1 MWALETRVFCFLE
14 TRVGFLET
22 RVGLSDAV
30 LADLELPGSR
40 KKLIRSRS
48 GGWRGPLGH
57 GTGPEDGYPERL
69 EEKHFVE
76 GTGRDLPVA
85 DNWSAAAIV
94 PKEVGGSAANP

>member
-1 MWALETRVFCFLE
+1 MGSGNPRFLVFLFLE

-57 GTGPEDGYPERL
+57 ITGPEDGHPERL

-76 GTGRDLPVA
+76 GTGRDLH
-85 DNWSAAAIV
+85 NWSSAAIV